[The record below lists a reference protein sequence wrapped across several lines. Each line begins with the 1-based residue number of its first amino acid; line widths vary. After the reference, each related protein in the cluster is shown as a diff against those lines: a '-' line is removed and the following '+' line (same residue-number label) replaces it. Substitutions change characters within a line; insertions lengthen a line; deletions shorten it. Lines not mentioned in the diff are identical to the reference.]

1 MRKFLRPATLA
12 LGLLALMAAWQPAIA
27 QTAKANVLVETTSN
41 DLDTLRDKLGS
52 VGLSNCKQL
61 VETAFHKDLIM
72 RVECNNLAD
81 VSKAVTDIVSGADDI
96 TRSTIWIMRTD

>member
-1 MRKFLRPATLA
+1 MRKFLKPVTPA

-27 QTAKANVLVETTSN
+27 QTAKAYVLVETTSN
-41 DLDTLRDKLGS
+41 DLEALRDKLGQ

-61 VETAFHKDLIM
+61 VETAFLKDLIM
-72 RVECNNLAD
+72 RIECNNLED
-81 VSKAVTDIVSGADDI
+81 VNKAATDIVSGVDEI

>member
-1 MRKFLRPATLA
+1 MRKFRKTVTMA
-12 LGLLALMAAWQPAIA
+12 LGLLALMTAWQPAIA
-27 QTAKANVLVETTSN
+27 QTAKAYVLVETTSN
-41 DLDTLRDKLGS
+41 DLDTLRNKLAG

-81 VSKAVTDIVSGADDI
+81 VNKAVTDIVSGADDI